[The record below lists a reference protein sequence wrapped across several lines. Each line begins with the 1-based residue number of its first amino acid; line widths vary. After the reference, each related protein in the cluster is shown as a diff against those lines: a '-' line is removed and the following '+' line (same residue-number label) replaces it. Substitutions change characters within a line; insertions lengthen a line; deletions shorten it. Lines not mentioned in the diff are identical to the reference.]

1 MQFNRPIKLLGSVQ
15 HYPWGKI
22 GSESLVATLAGLEGH
37 STPCAELWVGAHKN
51 APSRVIGTA
60 PETTLMQLISE
71 HPGALLGEL
80 VVKEFGAELPYL
92 FKILS
97 VRTALSIQAHPN
109 SEQAELLFKRA
120 PNNYP
125 DNRHKP
131 ELAVAITK
139 TKLLYGFRTAAE
151 ILTDLTRV
159 SPFLEIVGEEMR
171 ASLTG
176 ATTPAETSA
185 ALKGLCERVWMTP
198 FDQAREASLALYSFL
213 KSSPLLLPHEKIIL
227 ELEREFPEGDVG
239 LFAFYLLNY
248 DELHPGDGLFIEPQV
263 AHAYLSGDIAEC
275 MANSDNVIR
284 AGLTSKFKDISTLL
298 SILKFDPS
306 KPSRLQSIAASE
318 KPWRTYPTPVR
329 EFQVD
334 IAAGTHQDIKV
345 PTSSSCQLLFI
356 LSGEGEF
363 RSGKKRSRILPGESY
378 FIPPNVAGVSLELQS
393 GVVYRIGVG
402 QLS

>member
-1 MQFNRPIKLLGSVQ
+1 
-15 HYPWGKI
+15 
-22 GSESLVATLAGLEGH
+22 
-37 STPCAELWVGAHKN
+37 
-51 APSRVIGTA
+51 
-60 PETTLMQLISE
+60 
-71 HPGALLGEL
+71 
-80 VVKEFGAELPYL
+80 
-92 FKILS
+92 
-97 VRTALSIQAHPN
+97 
-109 SEQAELLFKRA
+109 
-120 PNNYP
+120 
-125 DNRHKP
+125 
-131 ELAVAITK
+131 
-139 TKLLYGFRTAAE
+139 
-151 ILTDLTRV
+151 
-159 SPFLEIVGEEMR
+159 MR